1 MVYFKKIRFIS
12 KSASA
17 SIRSLSL
24 LKFFSLDLIHP
35 SVQEYAEKYSSPEDA
50 LLKEV
55 NDFTMQH
62 HAESQ
67 MLSGH
72 LQGKVLEMISCM
84 IQPRRILE
92 IGTFTGYSGLCLAK
106 GLTTDGQLHT
116 IELREADASKAK
128 SFFHRSSYAD
138 QIILHTGNALDIIPG
153 LDETWDL
160 VFIDADKP
168 AYIGY
173 FNLVLP
179 RLRKNGFILA
189 DNIFFHGQVLEADV
203 KGKSAK
209 GIQAFNEFIRE
220 RNDIEKCV
228 LTIRDGLYLIRK
240 L

>member
-1 MVYFKKIRFIS
+1 M
-12 KSASA
+12 
-17 SIRSLSL
+17 
-24 LKFFSLDLIHP
+24 DLIHP
-35 SVQEYAEKYSSPEDA
+35 SVQDYAEKYSSPEDS

-55 NDFTMQH
+55 NDFTMQNH
-62 HAESQ
+62 PEAI

-84 IQPRRILE
+84 IRPRRILE

-106 GLTTDGQLHT
+106 GLTEDGQLHT
-116 IELREADASKAK
+116 IELREADAVKAK
-128 SFFHRSSYAD
+128 SFFSRSSYAAK
-138 QIILHTGNALDIIPG
+138 IISHTGNAAGIIP
-153 LDETWDL
+153 LLEETWDL

-168 AYIGY
+168 AYIEY

-189 DNIFFHGQVLEADV
+189 DNIFFHGQVLQEEV

-209 GIQAFNEFIRE
+209 GIQAFNDFIKE
-220 RNDIEKCV
+220 RKDVEKVV
-228 LTIRDGLYLIRK
+228 LTIRDGLFLVRK